1 MHNTTRV
8 LLPRSIFEQAGD
20 DKQELRRLI
29 VKYMERYPDYTIIR
43 VQGKFAVCDMGR

>member
-1 MHNTTRV
+1 MHNTTKV
-8 LLPRSIFEQAGD
+8 LLPAWIFKQAGD

-43 VQGKFAVCDMGR
+43 VKDGFAVCDMGR